1 MAILVRETFAIYPS
15 FSISFNIT
23 MNIAIVG
30 ATGNV
35 GRKILEVLEKKK
47 LVIDNLYL
55 LASSRS
61 AGSKI
66 NFNSQDHEILNL
78 ETFDFSKVKITF
90 FAAGGK
96 ISETFVEKAAKHSL
110 VIDNSSFYRMDPDV
124 PLIVPQVNSDHLNN
138 IKKNIIANPNCSTA
152 QLVIVLKP
160 LHDLFKIKRIVVS
173 TYQSVSGG
181 GKAPMDEL
189 IEQTKQVLQNDKVE
203 SKNFTKQIAFNVI
216 PHIDVFADD
225 GYTKEELKMT
235 NETKK
240 ILDDKID
247 LTATCVRL
255 PVLVSHSESVNI
267 EFENPFSLEK
277 VRDALD
283 NFEGCKVIDDRSDG
297 GYSTPLEAEGR
308 DETFISRIR
317 EDKTI
322 KNGLNMWIVSDNLLR
337 GAALNAVEIAETL
350 IKNNF
355 YGK

>member
-1 MAILVRETFAIYPS
+1 
-15 FSISFNIT
+15 

-35 GRKILEVLEKKK
+35 GRKILEVLEKKE
-47 LVIDNLYL
+47 LSIDNLYL

-66 NFNSQDHEILNL
+66 NFFGNEHKVLNL
-78 ETFDFSKVKITF
+78 ENFDFSKAKITF

-96 ISETFVEKAAKHSL
+96 ISEKFAEKAAKHSL

-138 IKKNIIANPNCSTA
+138 IKKNIISNPNCSTA
-152 QLVIVLKP
+152 QLVIALKP
-160 LHDLFKIKRIVVS
+160 LHDLFTIKRIVVS

-189 IEQTKQVLQNDKVE
+189 IDQTRLILDKKKIE

-240 ILDDKID
+240 ILDSKIE

-267 EFENPFSLEK
+267 ELEKPFTLEK
-277 VRDALD
+277 VREALD
-283 NFEGCKVIDDRSDG
+283 NFEGCKVVDERSDG
-297 GYSTPLEAEGR
+297 GYITPLEAEGR

-317 EDKTI
+317 EDKTLN
-322 KNGLNMWIVSDNLLR
+322 NGLNMWIVSDNLLR
-337 GAALNAVEIAETL
+337 GAALNAVEIAEKL
-350 IKNNF
+350 IENNF

>member
-1 MAILVRETFAIYPS
+1 MD
-15 FSISFNIT
+15 
-23 MNIAIVG
+23 IAIVG

-35 GRKILEVLEKKK
+35 GRKTLEVLEKKD
-47 LVIDNLYL
+47 LSIDNLYL
-55 LASSRS
+55 VASSKS
-61 AGSKI
+61 VGKKI
-66 NFNSQDHEILNL
+66 NFKGVSHEIHDL
-78 ETFDFSKVKITF
+78 ENFDFSKVKICF

-96 ISETFVEKAAKHSL
+96 ISEKFAEKAAKNCL
-110 VIDNSSFYRMDPDV
+110 VIDNSSYFRMDPDV

-152 QLVIVLKP
+152 QLVIALKP

-189 IEQTKQVLQNDKVE
+189 IEQTKQVLNNNKVV
-203 SKNFTKQIAFNVI
+203 SKNFTKQIAFNAI
-216 PHIDVFADD
+216 PHIDVFSDE

-240 ILDDKID
+240 ILDKDIN

-267 EFENPFSLEK
+267 EFQNSFSLEK
-277 VRDALD
+277 VRDALN
-283 NFEGCKVIDDRSDG
+283 NFEGCKVIDERADG
-297 GYSTPLEAEGR
+297 GYSTPLEAEGK

-317 EDKTI
+317 EDKTVT
-322 KNGLNMWIVSDNLLR
+322 NGLNMWIVSDNLLR

-350 IKNNF
+350 IKNDF

>member
-1 MAILVRETFAIYPS
+1 M
-15 FSISFNIT
+15 

-35 GRKILEVLEKKK
+35 GRKILEVLEKKNFS
-47 LVIDNLYL
+47 LDNLYL
-55 LASSRS
+55 VASSKS

-66 NFNSQDHEILNL
+66 TFKDKEL
-78 ETFDFSKVKITF
+78 EVFDLEKFDFSNAKITF

-96 ISETFVEKAAKHSL
+96 ISENYATKAAQHSI

-124 PLIVPQVNSDHLNN
+124 PLVVPQVNSEDLKK

-152 QLVIVLKP
+152 QLVIALKP
-160 LHDLFKIKRIVVS
+160 LHDAFKIKRVVTS

-189 IEQTKQVLQNDKVE
+189 IEQTKLFLDNREIK
-203 SKNFTKQIAFNVI
+203 SKNFTKQIAFNAI

-240 ILDDKID
+240 ILDPKIE

-267 EFENPFSLEK
+267 EFEKPFTVDK
-277 VRDALD
+277 VRQLLD
-283 NFEGCKVIDDRSDG
+283 NADGCKVVDERKDG
-297 GYSTPLEAEGR
+297 GYSTPIEAAGKN
-308 DETFISRIR
+308 DTFISRIR

-322 KNGLNMWIVSDNLLR
+322 NNGLNLWIVSDNLLR

>member
-1 MAILVRETFAIYPS
+1 
-15 FSISFNIT
+15 

-35 GRKILEVLEKKK
+35 GRKIIEVLEKKE
-47 LVIDNLYL
+47 LSIDNLYL
-55 LASSRS
+55 VASSKS

-66 NFNSQDHEILNL
+66 KFKEKEYEVFDL
-78 ETFDFSKVKITF
+78 ENFDFSKAKITF

-96 ISETFVEKAAKHSL
+96 ISEKFAVNAAKNSII
-110 VIDNSSFYRMDPDV
+110 IDNSSYFRMDPDV
-124 PLIVPQVNSDHLNN
+124 PLIVPQVNPEHLND

-152 QLVIVLKP
+152 QLVIALKP
-160 LHDLFKIKRIVVS
+160 LHDLFKIKRVVVS

-189 IEQTKQVLQNDKVE
+189 IEQTKSVLDNKKVV

-216 PHIDVFADD
+216 PQIDIFSDE

-240 ILDDKID
+240 ILDGKID
-247 LTATCVRL
+247 LTATCVRI
-255 PVLVSHSESVNI
+255 PVSVSHSESVNI
-267 EFENPFSLEK
+267 EFEKSFTLDE
-277 VRDALD
+277 VRKALD
-283 NFEGCKVIDDRSDG
+283 SFEGCKVIDERTDG
-297 GYSTPLEAEGR
+297 GYSTPIEAEGK

-322 KNGLNMWIVSDNLLR
+322 KNGLNLWIVSDNLLR
-337 GAALNAVEIAETL
+337 GAALNAVEIAEVL
-350 IKNNF
+350 IKNDF

>member
-1 MAILVRETFAIYPS
+1 
-15 FSISFNIT
+15 

-35 GRKILEVLEKKK
+35 GRKILEVLEKKE
-47 LVIDNLYL
+47 LAMDNLYL

-61 AGSKI
+61 AGLKI
-66 NFNSQDHEILNL
+66 NFKGNDYEVLNL

-96 ISETFVEKAAKHSL
+96 ISEKFVEKAAKHSL

-124 PLIVPQVNSDHLNN
+124 PLIVPQVNSNHLNN

-152 QLVIVLKP
+152 QLVLPLKP
-160 LHDLFKIKRIVVS
+160 LHDLFIIKRIVVS

-189 IEQTKQVLQNDKVE
+189 IEQSKSVLENKKVN
-203 SKNFTKQIAFNVI
+203 SKNFTKQIAFNAI

-225 GYTKEELKMT
+225 GYTKEELKMV
-235 NETKK
+235 NEIKK
-240 ILDDKID
+240 ILDNKID

-255 PVLVSHSESVNI
+255 PVLVSHAESVNI
-267 EFENPFSLEK
+267 EFEKPFTVEK
-277 VRDALD
+277 VKEALD
-283 NFEGCKVIDDRSDG
+283 NFEGCKVIDERSDG
-297 GYSTPLEAEGR
+297 GYSTPIEAEGR

-322 KNGLNMWIVSDNLLR
+322 NNGLNMWIVSDNLLR
-337 GAALNAVEIAETL
+337 GAALNSVEIAETL

>member
-1 MAILVRETFAIYPS
+1 MD
-15 FSISFNIT
+15 
-23 MNIAIVG
+23 IAIVG

-35 GRKILEVLEKKK
+35 GRKTLEVLEKKD
-47 LVIDNLYL
+47 LSIDNLYL
-55 LASSRS
+55 LASSKS
-61 AGSKI
+61 VGKKI
-66 NFNSQDHEILNL
+66 NFKGEDHDIHDL
-78 ETFDFSKVKITF
+78 ESFDFSKVKICF

-96 ISETFVEKAAKHSL
+96 ISEKFAEKAAKNCL
-110 VIDNSSFYRMDPDV
+110 VIDNSSYFRMDPDV

-152 QLVIVLKP
+152 QLVIALKP

-189 IEQTKQVLQNDKVE
+189 IEQTKQVLNNNKVV
-203 SKNFTKQIAFNVI
+203 SKNFTKQIAFNAI
-216 PHIDVFADD
+216 PHIDVFSDE

-240 ILDDKID
+240 ILDKDIN

-267 EFENPFSLEK
+267 EFQNSFSLEK
-277 VRDALD
+277 VRDALN
-283 NFEGCKVIDDRSDG
+283 NFEGCKVIDERADG
-297 GYSTPLEAEGR
+297 GYSTPLEAEGK

-317 EDKTI
+317 EDKTVT
-322 KNGLNMWIVSDNLLR
+322 NGLNMWIVSDNLLR

-350 IKNNF
+350 IKNDF

>member
-1 MAILVRETFAIYPS
+1 
-15 FSISFNIT
+15 

-35 GRKILEVLEKKK
+35 GRKTLEVLEKKK
-47 LVIDNLYL
+47 LSIDNLYL
-55 LASSRS
+55 VASSKS
-61 AGSKI
+61 VGKKI
-66 NFNSQDHEILNL
+66 SFKGKDYEVFNIES
-78 ETFDFSKVKITF
+78 FDFAKVKIAF

-96 ISETFVEKAAKHSL
+96 ISEKFAQKAAKDCF

-124 PLIVPQVNSDHLNN
+124 PLIVPQVNSNHLNN

-152 QLVIVLKP
+152 QLVIALKP
-160 LHDLFKIKRIVVS
+160 LHDLFIIKRIVVS

-189 IEQTKQVLQNDKVE
+189 IEQTKLVLEGKKVE
-203 SKNFTKQIAFNVI
+203 SKNFTKQIAFNAI
-216 PHIDVFADD
+216 PHIDVFSND

-255 PVLVSHSESVNI
+255 PISVSHSESVNLQ
-267 EFENPFSLEK
+267 FEKPFSLEK
-277 VRDALD
+277 VREALN
-283 NFEGCKVIDDRSDG
+283 NFEGCKVIDERIDG
-297 GYSTPLEAEGR
+297 GYSTPLEAEGKN
-308 DETFISRIR
+308 ETFISRIR

-322 KNGLNMWIVSDNLLR
+322 KNGLNLWIVSDNLLR
-337 GAALNAVEIAETL
+337 GAALNSVEIAETL